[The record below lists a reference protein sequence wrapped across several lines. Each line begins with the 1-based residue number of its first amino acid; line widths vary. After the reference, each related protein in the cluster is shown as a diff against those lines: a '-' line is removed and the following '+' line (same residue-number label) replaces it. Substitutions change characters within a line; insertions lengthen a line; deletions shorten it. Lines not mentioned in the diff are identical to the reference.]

1 MGFTPTLCPAAGRA
15 RSPDTGP
22 GSPPPRPLA
31 SVTRRPLGW
40 PLSLE
45 QPLPSRP
52 ATVLPDEGG
61 QVAGLTAP
69 SPPGRGLWPQSIRS
83 PAPRCAL
90 PGMRSSSAPPPAS
103 RAADWL
109 YWHQGLQKWFLYTYK
124 NIGLRT
130 MNFSEWEAI
139 FRALLTAPTFSISLF
154 VRRCWRDGP
163 RAGAGSPQ
171 DTSASGEGRCWDT
184 RAVGRG
190 GHRVALPTPGPECPH
205 CRALTTLRCPDG
217 SRQEY
222 GRVAHT
228 PGSGHPPQASVSHL
242 QSRSEAAPS
251 GVWSRGPV
259 AGQGALQT
267 ANAEPNWTGTPPG
280 GGAAPFLRQACCHQ
294 RTARGKEQKSAT
306 QPGPRPVNI
315 FPSRS
320 SGPGE
325 VAAPTSLAQA

>member
-205 CRALTTLRCPDG
+205 GPAGHSPLYGVPTGVGKSMGGWPTPQGPATLPKPQFPTCRAGARPPPRGYGVGDPLPGKEPYRQLMPSLTG
-217 SRQEY
+217 QE
-222 GRVAHT
+222 
-228 PGSGHPPQASVSHL
+228 PL
-242 QSRSEAAPS
+242 Q
-251 GVWSRGPV
+251 G
-259 AGQGALQT
+259 AGQR
-267 ANAEPNWTGTPPG
+267 P
-280 GGAAPFLRQACCHQ
+280 
-294 RTARGKEQKSAT
+294 SSD
-306 QPGPRPVNI
+306 RPVVTSARPEGRN
-315 FPSRS
+315 RS
-320 SGPGE
+320 PLRSQ
-325 VAAPTSLAQA
+325 ALAL